1 MAADTQK
8 SNSPRVNIFL
18 EYLVYL
24 LFRLAEEA
32 ICLMPDDRTT
42 LAVGRFFGRL
52 MFMLGGNRR
61 EAALENLTVAFGQE
75 RSPQEIRQIALRN
88 LEHLGMLGVEF
99 FRIRRWSQDKLAEK
113 LIIGCKH
120 NFDLAWFPSGKGIFY
135 GTAHFGSFEV
145 LAAMSRFMGLK
156 GKLVVTAAP
165 NRFVNRNMFFRRGG
179 DESGL
184 NILPHRGIV
193 HPVLRCLHEG
203 EMVVVLADQRGDDA
217 RPVWVDFFGR
227 KVLANGVFARF
238 ASESDAY
245 VFSIVCICT

>member
-32 ICLMPDDRTT
+32 ICLMPDDRTA

-88 LEHLGMLGVEF
+88 FEHLGMLGVEF
-99 FRIRRWSQDKLAEK
+99 FRIRRWSREKLAEK
-113 LIIGCKH
+113 LII
-120 NFDLAWFPSGKGIFY
+120 
-135 GTAHFGSFEV
+135 EV
-145 LAAMSRFMGLK
+145 Q
-156 GKLVVTAAP
+156 T
-165 NRFVNRNMFFRRGG
+165 
-179 DESGL
+179 
-184 NILPHRGIV
+184 
-193 HPVLRCLHEG
+193 
-203 EMVVVLADQRGDDA
+203 
-217 RPVWVDFFGR
+217 
-227 KVLANGVFARF
+227 
-238 ASESDAY
+238 
-245 VFSIVCICT
+245 